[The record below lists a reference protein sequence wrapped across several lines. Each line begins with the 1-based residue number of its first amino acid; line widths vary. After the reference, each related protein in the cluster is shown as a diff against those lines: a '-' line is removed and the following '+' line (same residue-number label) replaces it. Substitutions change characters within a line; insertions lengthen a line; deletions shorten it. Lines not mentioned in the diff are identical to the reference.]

1 MQVKAS
7 PRRWRELSLLPELG
21 CCKIRRFER
30 FMHRYF
36 VTAKIAAAGL
46 LLLSACSTQPQIPP
60 LDVKQAEAGEAITPN
75 PALTLVSGRLGMV
88 ADGKSMLPY
97 YIGTHPGCV
106 AGQVGMAI
114 LLLPLALFLGHGS
127 YGGGGSC
134 TVAAPALVV
143 VNLESRR
150 GGSLS
155 VTENGLFSAQVPAG
169 TYLVPEI
176 EDNALRIAATMV
188 FQVPT
193 PGQAYYLGDVELS
206 FSGDRDKTRVLSL
219 EIRDDYVAGQAA
231 RLATVPPAQAK
242 GEQRALLAPF
252 TPYPGAAYFTG
263 DQETADRKWSAY
275 LDQVV
280 AELAAKGI
288 HLLGVATAATPLS
301 DGAAAH
307 AENERADGLAR
318 RGIAEQ

>member
-1 MQVKAS
+1 
-7 PRRWRELSLLPELG
+7 
-21 CCKIRRFER
+21 
-30 FMHRYF
+30 MHNYS

-60 LDVKQAEAGEAITPN
+60 LHLKQAEPGKPIALD
-75 PALTLVSGRLGMV
+75 PALALVSGRLGMV
-88 ADGKSMLPY
+88 DDGKSMLPY

-106 AGQVGMAI
+106 AGQVGLAI
-114 LLLPLALFLGHGS
+114 LLLPLALLSGGAP
-127 YGGGGSC
+127 YGGGGC
-134 TVAAPALVV
+134 TAAAPALVV
-143 VNLESRR
+143 VHLESRR

-169 TYLVPEI
+169 TFLVPEI

-193 PGQAYYLGDVELS
+193 SGQAYYLGDVELS
-206 FSGDRDKTRVLSL
+206 FSGERDKTRVLSL
-219 EIRDDYVAGQAA
+219 EIRDNYVAGQAT

-263 DQETADRKWSAY
+263 DQETADRKWNAY

-288 HLLGVATAATPLS
+288 HLLGVATAAATPLS

-307 AENERADGLAR
+307 AENERADELAR